1 MSIIKAYVNNTG
13 APDYYYN
20 GLGVRLLN
28 RFSKFPTAFEK
39 VVSNEYYYNNEYF
52 EKYSTYD

>member
-1 MSIIKAYVNNTG
+1 VNNTG